1 MNFKECLELGVDFMD
16 VNDPG
21 IVYGISV
28 YGISEYIRTKKS
40 DPSSIGVI
48 VFDSF
53 TNRAVEYISEENLEK
68 KYGKD
73 FIDSLGKE
81 K

>member
-16 VNDPG
+16 MNDPG
-21 IVYGISV
+21 IV

-40 DPSSIGVI
+40 GLSSIGII

-53 TNRAVEYISEENLEK
+53 TKRTVGYISEKNLEK

>member
-16 VNDPG
+16 MNDPG
-21 IVYGISV
+21 IA
-28 YGISEYIRTKKS
+28 YGISEYVRVKRS
-40 DPSSIGVI
+40 NLPSVGIN
-48 VFDSF
+48 VFDSL
-53 TNRAVEYISEENLEK
+53 TNETVGYIPEEDLEE